1 MFLRYVSPELLKAKG
16 LELAVPGT
24 YDAGAEVVRIQSFGT
39 SLRVITSKQRPRK
52 LSMLGNDGRT
62 YDFLLKVKKK
72 NNTPAFIVFQNLF
85 QGARGFAS
93 R

>member
-1 MFLRYVSPELLKAKG
+1 VSPELLKAKG

-24 YDAGAEVVRIQSFGT
+24 YDAGSEVVRIQSFGT

-62 YDFLLKVKKK
+62 
-72 NNTPAFIVFQNLF
+72 
-85 QGARGFAS
+85 
-93 R
+93 

>member
-1 MFLRYVSPELLKAKG
+1 MNQAWDLYYGCFRKIAKQLPLMRSFELQYVSPELLKAKG

-24 YDAGAEVVRIQSFGT
+24 YDAGAEVVRIQSFGS

-62 YDFLLKVKKK
+62 
-72 NNTPAFIVFQNLF
+72 
-85 QGARGFAS
+85 
-93 R
+93 